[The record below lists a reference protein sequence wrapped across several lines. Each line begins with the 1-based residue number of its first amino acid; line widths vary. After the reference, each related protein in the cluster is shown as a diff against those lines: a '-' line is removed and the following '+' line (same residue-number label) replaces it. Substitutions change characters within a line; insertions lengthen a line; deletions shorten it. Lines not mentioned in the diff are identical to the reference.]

1 MRREPRG
8 EAADVFSRFDRLFEE
23 WLRMMPFRPM
33 GFPRWLEAG
42 DLIRVEEYRLDGA
55 LVVRADLP
63 GVDPDKDV
71 ELIVSDGTLHIEAE
85 RRQEEKREEKGYL
98 RREVR
103 YGSFSRS
110 LPLPAGTTEADI
122 TATYKDGVLEI
133 RIPEPKHEE
142 AKKIAISKS

>member
-1 MRREPRG
+1 
-8 EAADVFSRFDRLFEE
+8 
-23 WLRMMPFRPM
+23 M

-110 LPLPAGTTEADI
+110 LPL
-122 TATYKDGVLEI
+122 
-133 RIPEPKHEE
+133 
-142 AKKIAISKS
+142 